1 MDSITMGACTGL
13 QVPPDDQDPV
23 VLPSDA
29 QAFYPSFG
37 YFQSYSDS
45 EDAPS
50 RFHEHS
56 GGRSGNL
63 GSAWFSI
70 LPDWDVCPNQ
80 PLAHEGAVE
89 IFPMAHPHL
98 YDRAR
103 IPNDPDGRR
112 MTNFANVANSPYW
125 VYQVPLRCRLPG
137 HRARHLFTLV
147 WPAPVRRHVPDW
159 RSPAP
164 CCAPQFRQ

>member
-1 MDSITMGACTGL
+1 MDSITMGACAGL

-23 VLPSDA
+23 VLPPDA

-50 RFHEHS
+50 RFRKHS

-80 PLAHEGAVE
+80 PLAHEGAAE
-89 IFPMAHPHL
+89 IFQIAHPHL

-112 MTNFANVANSPYW
+112 MMNFANVANFPYW

-137 HRARHLFTLV
+137 HRARH
-147 WPAPVRRHVPDW
+147 
-159 RSPAP
+159 
-164 CCAPQFRQ
+164 